1 MAKLLNQ
8 VAHAS
13 ASQPDTPAPDDGP
26 QQCGGSVKD
35 EYRQFCRNE
44 TTIPLFSRDW
54 WLDATAGPDGWD
66 VAVVKSK
73 GEIVASMPY
82 VRRSRYGMQVVTQP
96 KLTPILGPWL
106 RPRGVRPAAQIA
118 HEKES
123 MQGLIDQLPPFD
135 HFSQTWH
142 PSVQNWQP
150 FYWNGFKQ
158 TTFYSYVLTDL
169 SDTGK
174 LWDGLDTRMR
184 RSVKTARSNY
194 HLQVRDDLPLEDLL
208 TLNRMTF
215 GRQGLTPP
223 YSDDFVRRL
232 DAACAKHGGRKLF
245 IAVDPDGV
253 QHGGNYIVW
262 DEHSAYG
269 LISAANPALRASD
282 ANSLCVWGSIEF
294 AASVTRQ
301 YNFWG
306 SMIEP
311 IERYMRNFGGVQVP
325 YFHLSKTPSRLL
337 RLRQG
342 LQSLTGNR

>member
-13 ASQPDTPAPDDGP
+13 ARQSDTPPPDP
-26 QQCGGSVKD
+26 SPPQCGASGKD
-35 EYRQFCRNE
+35 EYREFCRKE
-44 TTIPLFSRDW
+44 AAIPLFSRDW
-54 WLDATAGPDGWD
+54 WLDAAVGPDGWD
-66 VAVVKSK
+66 VAVVKNK
-73 GEIVASMPY
+73 GEIIASMPY
-82 VRRSRYGMQVVTQP
+82 VQRSRYGMSVVTQP
-96 KLTPILGPWL
+96 QLTPMLGPWL
-106 RPRGVRPAAQIA
+106 RPRGARVAAQIA
-118 HEKES
+118 HEKGT
-123 MQGLIDQLPPFD
+123 MQALIDQLPAFD

-142 PSVQNWQP
+142 PSVQNWLP

-184 RSVKTARSNY
+184 RSVKTARGAY
-194 HLQVRDDLPLEDLL
+194 QLQVRDDLPLDDLL
-208 TLNRMTF
+208 ALNRMTF
-215 GRQGLTPP
+215 ERQGLSPP
-223 YSDDFVRRL
+223 YSDAFVRRL
-232 DAACAKHGGRKLF
+232 DAACAKHGGSKLF

-282 ANSLCVWGSIEF
+282 ANSLCVWASIEH
-294 AASVTRQ
+294 AAKVTRQ

-311 IERYMRNFGGVQVP
+311 IERYMRNFGGIQVP

-342 LQSLTGNR
+342 LLSLTGKK